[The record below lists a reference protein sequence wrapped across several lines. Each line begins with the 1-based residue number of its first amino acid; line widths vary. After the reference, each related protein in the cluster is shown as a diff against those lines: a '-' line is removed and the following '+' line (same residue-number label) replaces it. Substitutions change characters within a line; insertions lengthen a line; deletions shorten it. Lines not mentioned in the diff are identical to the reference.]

1 METTMSTKKRMTVV
15 LVHAAWFDGSS
26 WNKVISELQRRGH
39 RVVAAQLPL
48 TSFTEDVASLRRL
61 LHRQDVPV
69 VLAAHSYGGAVATA
83 AATGDPKVEALLYI
97 AAIVPDEGE
106 SVGQVFSRVAPH
118 PKAPTLQPDSDG
130 FLWLDAEA
138 FRNAVAPDA
147 SQEETALMAAAQK
160 PINVKC
166 LLQVMGKPGW
176 REKRSWFLIAENDR
190 MVSPET
196 QRFTAQ
202 RMNSTMVSLP
212 VDHVPLVSNPR
223 AVTGVIE
230 QALESAMAGIA

>member
-1 METTMSTKKRMTVV
+1 
-15 LVHAAWFDGSS
+15 
-26 WNKVISELQRRGH
+26 
-39 RVVAAQLPL
+39 
-48 TSFTEDVASLRRL
+48 
-61 LHRQDVPV
+61 
-69 VLAAHSYGGAVATA
+69 
-83 AATGDPKVEALLYI
+83 
-97 AAIVPDEGE
+97 
-106 SVGQVFSRVAPH
+106 
-118 PKAPTLQPDSDG
+118 
-130 FLWLDAEA
+130 
-138 FRNAVAPDA
+138 
-147 SQEETALMAAAQK
+147 LMAAAQK